1 MVDYKFLDI
10 VKDDY
15 RIEIQPGKKT
25 FLEIVKDEDGIEIKP
40 RKKTKRLTSNIQFVA
55 DGFVYHNNVVHGNP
69 PLR

>member
-10 VKDDY
+10 DKDEY
-15 RIEIQPGKKT
+15 SIEIQPRKKE
-25 FLEIVKDEDGIEIKP
+25 FLDIVKDEDRIEIKP
-40 RKKTKRLTSNIQFVA
+40 RNKTKRLTSNIQFVA